1 MATDIAFAVGVLSL
15 LGSRVP
21 GALRLFLLALAIVD
35 DLGAILVIAFFYTS
49 DITVWALAAALLV
62 FAVLLIINRAG
73 VSALWLYGI
82 GGLILWMFMLLSG
95 VHATIAGVLTAVA
108 VPMRASGG
116 RSPLVTAEHALK
128 PWVVLAV
135 MPLFA
140 LTNAGVPLAGVDA
153 DVLIHPITMGVGLG
167 LFLGKPI
174 GIMLST
180 FIVAALLKRPQ
191 PGSPSAM
198 LGVAMLAGIGFTMSL
213 FIGALAFAAPE
224 FAAPVRI
231 GVLGGSLA
239 SALAGLAVLASVL
252 RKTEPTI
259 TR

>member
-1 MATDIAFAVGVLSL
+1 
-15 LGSRVP
+15 
-21 GALRLFLLALAIVD
+21 
-35 DLGAILVIAFFYTS
+35 
-49 DITVWALAAALLV
+49 
-62 FAVLLIINRAG
+62 
-73 VSALWLYGI
+73 
-82 GGLILWMFMLLSG
+82 MLLSG
-95 VHATIAGVLTAVA
+95 VHATIAGVLTAIA

-128 PWVVLAV
+128 PWVVLAI

-174 GIMLST
+174 GIMLFT
-180 FIVAALLKRPQ
+180 LIAAALLKRPQ

-213 FIGALAFAAPE
+213 FIGATG
-224 FAAPVRI
+224 VRRPGI
-231 GVLGGSLA
+231 RGAGKDWRA
-239 SALAGLAVLASVL
+239 RGLARLRTCGARGARRRLAQDGTDDLELTDGKKLNATHPVII
-252 RKTEPTI
+252 RPQ
-259 TR
+259 